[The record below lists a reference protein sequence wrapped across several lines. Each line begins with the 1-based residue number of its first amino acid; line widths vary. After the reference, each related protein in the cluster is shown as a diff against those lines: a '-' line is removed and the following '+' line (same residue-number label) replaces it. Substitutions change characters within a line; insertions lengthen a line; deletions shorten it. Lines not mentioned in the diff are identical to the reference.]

1 MQTMPISWSAYF
13 YEYSLRKTEINSQN
27 KIWAFFSTLWEILCS
42 SSSNIYISFAMSGRQ
57 QLQKSS
63 QIFPVYDVDFLVFLM
78 TAFLKIS
85 LCFLVYKIPNRDFP
99 WICCKVEKLENITL
113 IFSSFGWGKN
123 MWWIIITFMSITEGL
138 PFNITLAKETN
149 QLEEG

>member
-1 MQTMPISWSAYF
+1 MPISWSAYF

-27 KIWAFFSTLWEILCS
+27 KIWAFFSTLWEVLCS

-57 QLQKSS
+57 QLQKSL

-78 TAFLKIS
+78 TAFLIIS
-85 LCFLVYKIPNRDFP
+85 LCFLMYKIPNRDFP

-138 PFNITLAKETN
+138 PINITLAKETN